1 MTKENCQLL
10 TLSKKIILNDI
21 LNNYYEFFQI
31 LLKNMVKRWNFFVDI
46 MNTIETIINEGKNL
60 FNNELANIVKYRL
73 KIGFDMTNFN
83 KYYFGIGILNRLEQ
97 LKKKNNDDN
106 RVDYNL
112 EAINDVF
119 SAKEIID
126 EVLVKRKVSRKAKHH
141 IKPTK
146 IEISDIEEDI
156 ADDKGKILISKKKS
170 EKLLV
175 KNIMYKQIILKGNK
189 VFHTIIKEI
198 LSLLN
203 SLNSKLSNF
212 IDNKNKRVSFHQN
225 SRIAETISLLSINN
239 PEPRKSVYKKL
250 NSFQKFESKK
260 NLKLENTESK
270 LFFRK
275 LKTLNFDIKNETNE
289 NIMKNVYNLV

>member
-1 MTKENCQLL
+1 
-10 TLSKKIILNDI
+10 
-21 LNNYYEFFQI
+21 
-31 LLKNMVKRWNFFVDI
+31 MVKRWNFFVDI

-289 NIMKNVYNLV
+289 NNNEKCI

>member
-1 MTKENCQLL
+1 
-10 TLSKKIILNDI
+10 
-21 LNNYYEFFQI
+21 
-31 LLKNMVKRWNFFVDI
+31 MVKRWNFFVDI

-270 LFFRK
+270 LFCRT
-275 LKTLNFDIKNETNE
+275 LKTLNFDIQNETNG
-289 NIMKNVYNLV
+289 KNNEECI